1 MFTNVLG
8 RYAASAILLVPKPFA
23 GMALTAS
30 VDSCAEIKI
39 ECSFSGVTSSGRVW
53 KKVLDTD
60 DWSVGAKLW
69 RHGAHRETE
78 PRLTQTR

>member
-1 MFTNVLG
+1 MLL
-8 RYAASAILLVPKPFA
+8 RYACYLHN
-23 GMALTAS
+23 LTDYYPNLSEGADRVGGQLRIDEES
-30 VDSCAEIKI
+30 P
-39 ECSFSGVTSSGRVW
+39 FSGVTSSGRVW